1 MTCRIGHRLC
11 RHSIAGQLV
20 TMSSLAIS
28 APTCKSTAATTG
40 LVGIVVVFAGRF
52 WTWLV
57 PNNTRRRLLP
67 ARAQ

>member
-1 MTCRIGHRLC
+1 
-11 RHSIAGQLV
+11 
-20 TMSSLAIS
+20 
-28 APTCKSTAATTG
+28 